1 MSDGEFFIDLVPDD
15 SALQDLDD
23 EISAD
28 VSGEVDAVSEE
39 HTDEISAGLGG
50 VAAKL
55 GKIGA
60 VVGVVSQLEA
70 VIELLSGVMRILEL
84 FIMPLVALFNAVI
97 RPILEQ
103 LAMFIGDLDFDHFV
117 GEVRDALAWVGDHLL
132 EGFTEVIPFVDEGG
146 VRTPDVGDVAG
157 GVADAGLDA
166 VDPIGSIT
174 EMVTGDRISPLG
186 FIMNQLGE
194 FSSSYF
200 EDGLSENV
208 ITFILEGGDT

>member
-97 RPILEQ
+97 RPILER

-132 EGFTEVIPFVDEGG
+132 EGFTQVIPFVDEGG
-146 VRTPDVGDVAG
+146 VRTPDVGDVAESG
-157 GVADAGLDA
+157 WEAGLDA
-166 VDPIGSIT
+166 VDPIGGVT
-174 EMVTGDRISPLG
+174 RRVTGDRISPLG

-194 FSSSYF
+194 FTSSWF
-200 EDGLSENV
+200 EDGQSENV
-208 ITFILEGGDT
+208 LSSILEGGDR